1 MLQFNPS
8 LDVLY
13 MRFENL
19 RMVRDEHKRIARD
32 SQLRRELSEVVNRD
46 VHRRKLSWRRP
57 FYPAGA

>member
-13 MRFENL
+13 TRSENL
-19 RMVRDEHKRIARD
+19 RRVRDEHKRIARD
-32 SQLRRELSEVVNRD
+32 SQLRRKLSEVVNRD
-46 VHRRKLSWRRP
+46 ARRKRLGWFWP